1 MLENYIPIVIK
12 QDKLTIMKVIDL
24 QIPKQIEL
32 PLHLVNSSKKFTFID
47 LFAGIGGFRI
57 ALEKLGGQCL
67 GYSEIDKQAIKVY
80 QQNFINYRNQDE
92 IELGDITKITGL
104 PSNIDVIVGGVP
116 CQPWSVAGCLKGF
129 EDPRGKLWFD
139 VILCEMAN
147 IKCLRFWFTSK

>member
-92 IELGDITKITGL
+92 IELGDITKIT
-104 PSNIDVIVGGVP
+104 
-116 CQPWSVAGCLKGF
+116 
-129 EDPRGKLWFD
+129 
-139 VILCEMAN
+139 
-147 IKCLRFWFTSK
+147 